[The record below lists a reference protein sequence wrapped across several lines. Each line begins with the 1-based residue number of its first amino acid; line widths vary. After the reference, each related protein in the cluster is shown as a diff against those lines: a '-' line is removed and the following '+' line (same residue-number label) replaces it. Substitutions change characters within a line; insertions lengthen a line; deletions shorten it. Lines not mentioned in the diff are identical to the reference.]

1 MRHLQMPARF
11 MRFLI
16 ALCLLGGTLLL
27 SSCGGGAAALLAGVG
42 SGGTGL
48 VEGVVVGFGSVFID
62 GKEYATTNATVEQD
76 NDLGQPQVALLKL
89 GQRVRASID
98 STGAAVITATVIP
111 SLSGPVTSAAVQD
124 AATGDWWLQVLGQ
137 WVRVVSTATNT
148 PLGLTTVLA
157 GLGTTSPS
165 ASQLTVGSEVEV
177 HGTWVSD
184 ATHNA
189 YVLVASRVESLSS
202 PSTYVLI
209 GGVITQ
215 LPSTNQVMI
224 NASPGTI
231 LQGTVPAGTV
241 VGETISAWVP
251 RSTWSNWSGGTHPL
265 MVASLGQANLAAQ
278 SGSSSQSAQLSG
290 LVSSYNPATHVARV
304 QGTLVQLPA
313 SYNVGDGDYI
323 RVSGQV
329 TATGMSTST
338 VDDLQVAG
346 SVQAQAIQ
354 VMGTTNGINWS
365 AGGTVTFILQGTTIT
380 AASGTYP
387 SCVGL
392 TAINTA
398 VVSASGSVPAP
409 GQPVVASSVTCTAVT
424 TPPSGSV
431 SDFKGSI
438 LSVSASGNTL
448 VMQNEE
454 NQLTV
459 IWTASTFIDPA
470 LGSVP
475 SVGQAVEVYGTL
487 NGSTLTAVAIRSRN
501 SGTND

>member
-1 MRHLQMPARF
+1 MRHLRPVTHV
-11 MRFLI
+11 MRFI
-16 ALCLLGGTLLL
+16 AALFLLGGTLFL

-48 VEGVVVGFGSVFID
+48 VEGIVVGFGSVFID
-62 GKEYATTNATVEQD
+62 GKEYSTTNATVEQD

-98 STGAAVITATVIP
+98 SSGAAVITATVIP

-124 AATGDWWLQVLGQ
+124 ATTGDWWLQVLGQ

-148 PLGLTTVLA
+148 PLGLTTVLS
-157 GLGTTSPS
+157 GLGTSSLS
-165 ASQLTVGSEVEV
+165 ASQLIAGSEVEV

-184 ATHNA
+184 TAHNA
-189 YVLVASRVESLSS
+189 YVLVASRVEILSS

-215 LPSTNQVMI
+215 LPATNQVMI
-224 NASPGTI
+224 NASPGTV
-231 LQGTVPAGTV
+231 LQGPVPSGTV

-251 RSTWSNWSGGTHPL
+251 RSTWSSWAGGTNPL
-265 MVASLGQANLAAQ
+265 AVASLGQANLMAQ
-278 SGSSSQSAQLSG
+278 TGTSSQNAQLSG

-346 SVQAQAIQ
+346 SVQAQTIQ
-354 VMGTTNGINWS
+354 VMGTTNGIDWS
-365 AGGTVTFILQGTTIT
+365 AGGPVTFILQGTTIT

-387 SCVGL
+387 TCAGL
-392 TAINTA
+392 TATSTA

-431 SDFKGSI
+431 SDFKGTI

-459 IWTASTFIDPA
+459 TWTASTYIDPA

-475 SVGQAVEVYGTL
+475 GVGQSVEVYGTL
-487 NGSTLTAVAIRSRN
+487 SGSTLSATAIRSRN